1 MEKVKLKEVARAAR
15 VHIGTAS
22 KILNRRTKEKFNEHT
37 QQRVFKT
44 AARLGYLH
52 PALSKSKPVRA
63 PRINL
68 NARAVIKIRLW
79 NGALFSQCRAQVV
92 NISSTG
98 MLLKSFTGGAK
109 GLPLKPFYFEVT
121 MDNHQ
126 LRIPKLKAQPVRC
139 INERNQFGLGVR
151 FFDSPW
157 DKRFRNTEKS
167 KDGETK
173 EPVLRS
179 FSSSVL

>member
-98 MLLKSFTGGAK
+98 MLLKSFTWGQK
-109 GLPLKPFYFEVT
+109 G
-121 MDNHQ
+121 H
-126 LRIPKLKAQPVRC
+126 IPWAISQRLCDVQDVVVHVRP
-139 INERNQFGLGVR
+139 E
-151 FFDSPW
+151 DSVS
-157 DKRFRNTEKS
+157 E
-167 KDGETK
+167 GEI
-173 EPVLRS
+173 
-179 FSSSVL
+179 